1 MPRKSESMKLEFKL
15 AYNALKHRK
24 HVEYM
29 TAKNATEFLISE
41 GFVEGVTMPKGES
54 STLYKWLQKI
64 KNNKTELK
72 PNFKNEE
79 IDYIEKYNPLMTKVL
94 RRIEY
99 LEEVTW
105 LMQKELQSVNRGV
118 MATQREMNK

>member
-1 MPRKSESMKLEFKL
+1 MSQIDRRIQVNTIIENQLPEF
-15 AYNALKHRK
+15 
-24 HVEYM
+24 VVSDFE
-29 TAKNATEFLISE
+29 NATEFLISE

-79 IDYIEKYNPLMTKVL
+79 IDYIEKYNPLMAKVL

>member
-29 TAKNATEFLISE
+29 TAKNATEFLKSE
-41 GFVEGVTMPKGES
+41 GFIEGVTMPKGES
-54 STLYKWLQKI
+54 STLYKWLRKI
-64 KNNKTELK
+64 KNNKTQLK

-79 IDYIEKYNPLMTKVL
+79 IDYIEKYNPLMAKVL

-99 LEEVTW
+99 LEEVTL
-105 LMQKELQSVNRGV
+105 LMQ
-118 MATQREMNK
+118 REINK